1 VFNVEITDLLFE
13 ISSEERLR
21 ILHLLE
27 DEPKKLSDLAK
38 ILDITTSETSRHLSR
53 LVDKGTIE
61 KNNNG
66 EYCLNGYGNLL
77 IQMTSYYEFLVDKR
91 EYIQTHDLSVLPS
104 GFITQL
110 GNLKDSMIVNG
121 VYQVMDVQMAA
132 VTESK
137 ERIWIVSPEPYRQ
150 IGSVL
155 DEKIASGIDVRIILE
170 DKGPDTHTHKHMAGL
185 DVKYFRT
192 LLTVPILVG
201 VFDDRG
207 GVCFP
212 DKSGK
217 VDLSVMISG
226 ISEEF
231 YSWISEVFQYYWN
244 KTVYLAE

>member
-1 VFNVEITDLLFE
+1 MLDVEITDLLFE
-13 ISSEERLR
+13 ISNEERLR

-53 LVDKGTIE
+53 LVDKGAIE
-61 KNNNG
+61 KNTNG
-66 EYCLNGYGNLL
+66 EYCLNGFGSLL
-77 IQMTSYYEFLVDKR
+77 IQMTSYFEFLVDKR

-104 GFITQL
+104 CYITQL
-110 GNLKDSMIVNG
+110 GDLKDSMIVNG
-121 VYQVMDVQMAA
+121 VYQVMDLQMAA

-170 DKGPDTHTHKHMAGL
+170 DKGTETHTHTHKHIAGL
-185 DVKYFRT
+185 HGKYFRT
-192 LLTVPILVG
+192 LPTVPILVG

-212 DKSGK
+212 DRNEK

-231 YSWISEVFQYYWN
+231 QSWISDVFQYYWN
-244 KTVYLAE
+244 MTV

>member
-1 VFNVEITDLLFE
+1 VFDVEITDLLFE

-53 LVDKGTIE
+53 LVEKGAIE
-61 KNNNG
+61 KNTNG
-66 EYCLNGYGNLL
+66 EYCLNGFGNLL
-77 IQMTSYYEFLVDKR
+77 IQMTSYFEFLVDKK
-91 EYIQTHDLSVLPS
+91 EYIQTHDLSILPS

-110 GNLKDSMIVNG
+110 GNLKDSMIVSG

-170 DKGPDTHTHKHMAGL
+170 EKGTHTHAHTHIAGL
-185 DVKYFRT
+185 NGKYFRT

-212 DKSGK
+212 DRNGK

-231 YSWISEVFQYYWN
+231 HSWISEVFQYYWN
-244 KTVYLAE
+244 MTVHLAE

>member
-1 VFNVEITDLLFE
+1 MFKVKVTDLLFE
-13 ISSEERLR
+13 LSNEERLR
-21 ILHLLE
+21 ILHLLN
-27 DEPKKLSDLAK
+27 DEPKKLSDIAK

-53 LVDKGTIE
+53 LSDKGAIE
-61 KNNNG
+61 KNSNG
-66 EYCLNGYGNLL
+66 EYCLNGYGDLL
-77 IQMTSYYEFLVDKR
+77 IQMTSYFEFLVDKG
-91 EYIQTHDLSVLPS
+91 EYIQTHDLSVIPS
-104 GFITQL
+104 SFITQL
-110 GNLKDSMIVNG
+110 GSLKDSMIVSG

-170 DKGPDTHTHKHMAGL
+170 EKGTGTHTHKHIAGL
-185 DVKYFRT
+185 NGKYFRT
-192 LLTVPILVG
+192 LPTVPILIG
-201 VFDDRG
+201 VFDEGG

-217 VDLSVMISG
+217 VDFSVMISG

-231 YSWISEVFQYYWN
+231 NSWISEVFQYYWN
-244 KTVYLAE
+244 MTVHLAE

>member
-1 VFNVEITDLLFE
+1 VFDLEVTDLLFE

-21 ILHLLE
+21 ILHLLD
-27 DEPKKLSDLAK
+27 DESKKLSDIAR

-53 LVDKGTIE
+53 LMNKGAIE
-61 KNNNG
+61 KNVDG
-66 EYCLNGYGNLL
+66 EYCLNGYGKLL
-77 IQMTSYYEFLVDKR
+77 IQMTSYFEFLVDKR

-110 GNLKDSMIVNG
+110 GNLKDSMIVSG

-150 IGSVL
+150 IGSVI

-170 DKGPDTHTHKHMAGL
+170 EKGTGTHTHTHIAGL
-185 DVKYFRT
+185 HGKYFRT
-192 LLTVPILVG
+192 LPTVPILVG

-207 GVCFP
+207 CVCFP
-212 DKSGK
+212 DRSGK
-217 VDLSVMISG
+217 VDLSVMITG
-226 ISEEF
+226 VSEEF
-231 YSWISEVFQYYWN
+231 YGWISEAFQHYWN
-244 KTVYLAE
+244 MTAYLAE